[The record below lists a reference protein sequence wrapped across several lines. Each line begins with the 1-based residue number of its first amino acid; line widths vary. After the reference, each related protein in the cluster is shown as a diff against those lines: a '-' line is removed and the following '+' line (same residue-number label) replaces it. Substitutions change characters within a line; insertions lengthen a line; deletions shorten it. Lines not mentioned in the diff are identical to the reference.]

1 MPSQNEIYK
10 KYLAQELGDSKK
22 LEKHIEDDSRETK
35 RLYKDS
41 AAPFAEVINETEAYW
56 HASTIKLEKMDRT
69 EDDKKECIIRV
80 QPASDLEEETR
91 EAIHPMRR
99 RHNADVYATRRA
111 LHSIRLARRRLGHK
125 PSAEISL
132 FELDTEGDV
141 SNFIIPV
148 GLCRQGHF
156 RSNGQDGM
164 YRIATPLKI
173 KRYIRIKLGRMG
185 NLSDPDS
192 SIVLER
198 DSCKMDAR
206 RSVNMK
212 RGVQKDNT
220 EQYNRGLFNL
230 NNDAVDNDDES
241 IGQEKTVFGQ
251 EVKPLTPAF
260 SQTVWN
266 TKGEI
271 KNKTKIVMDGQLELV
286 FENLSGRTQRVGTSN
301 LKRSF
306 VACENEWKE
315 EHELIKIWCD
325 RQSEHF
331 TKLSQLLE
339 ALGYVE
345 SFVAMS
351 EEFVRNGKICYKKE
365 WGVEEEMPPSPDE
378 PPEPEPPEPEPPEP
392 EPPEPEPMP
401 IHV

>member
-111 LHSIRLARRRLGHK
+111 LHSIRLAQKRLGHK

-132 FELDTEGDV
+132 FELDVAEDV
-141 SNFIIPV
+141 SRFFVPV

-164 YRIATPLKI
+164 YRIAEPLKI
-173 KRYIRIKLGRMG
+173 KRYIRIKLGSMG

-192 SIVLER
+192 IIVLER
-198 DSCKMDAR
+198 DGCNMDAS

-220 EQYNRGLFNL
+220 QLYNCGLFNL
-230 NNDAVDNDDES
+230 NKDDNEDDDDES

-301 LKRSF
+301 LKMSF

-392 EPPEPEPMP
+392 EPMP

>member
-1 MPSQNEIYK
+1 MRSDK
-10 KYLAQELGDSKK
+10 KK
-22 LEKHIEDDSRETK
+22 LEEHIEDDSRETK
-35 RLYKDS
+35 RLYRDS
-41 AAPFAEVINETEAYW
+41 AAPFAEEVINKTETYW

-69 EDDKKECIIRV
+69 EDDKKEGNIRV
-80 QPASDLEEETR
+80 QPASDLEDETR
-91 EAIHPMRR
+91 EAIDPTRR

-164 YRIATPLKI
+164 YRIASPLKI

-198 DSCKMDAR
+198 DDGKMDAR

-230 NNDAVDNDDES
+230 NNDDNDNDNDDES
-241 IGQEKTVFGQ
+241 TGLEKTVFGQ
-251 EVKPLTPAF
+251 EVKPLTPVF
-260 SQTVWN
+260 NQPVWN
-266 TKGEI
+266 AQGEI
-271 KNKTKIVMDGQLELV
+271 KSKTEMDMENRQLELV
-286 FENLSGRTQRVGTSN
+286 FEKLSDRTQGLKKST
-301 LKRSF
+301 LKRAF
-306 VACENEWKE
+306 IACDNEWKGE
-315 EHELIKIWCD
+315 YELINVWCD
-325 RQSEHF
+325 EQSQHS
-331 TKLSQLLE
+331 TKLSTLLE
-339 ALGYVE
+339 ELGYVE
-345 SFVAMS
+345 SDAVGIS
-351 EEFVRNGKICYKKE
+351 EEYDNKICYKKE
-365 WGVEEEMPPSPDE
+365 WELGEEMAPV
-378 PPEPEPPEPEPPEP
+378 PELP
-392 EPPEPEPMP
+392 
-401 IHV
+401 V

>member
-1 MPSQNEIYK
+1 MPSQNEIYN

-22 LEKHIEDDSRETK
+22 LEKHIEDDRRETK
-35 RLYKDS
+35 RLYRDS
-41 AAPFAEVINETEAYW
+41 AAPFAEEVINKTETYW

-192 SIVLER
+192 IIVLER

-230 NNDAVDNDDES
+230 NNADENDDDES

-286 FENLSGRTQRVGTSN
+286 FENLSGRTQRANASN
-301 LKRSF
+301 LTTAF

-315 EHELIKIWCD
+315 EHELIKIWFD
-325 RQSEHF
+325 GQSQHV
-331 TKLSQLLE
+331 TKLSRLLT

-345 SFVAMS
+345 SFEAMS
-351 EEFVRNGKICYKKE
+351 EEFVANGKICYKKE
-365 WGVEEEMPPSPDE
+365 WGLDEEMPPA
-378 PPEPEPPEPEPPEP
+378 PEPPAPEPPAP
-392 EPPEPEPMP
+392 EPVPM
-401 IHV
+401 

>member
-111 LHSIRLARRRLGHK
+111 LHSIRLAQKRLGHK

-132 FELDTEGDV
+132 FELDVAEDV
-141 SNFIIPV
+141 SRFFVPV

-164 YRIATPLKI
+164 YRIAEPLKI
-173 KRYIRIKLGRMG
+173 KRYIRIKLGSMG

-192 SIVLER
+192 IIVLER
-198 DSCKMDAR
+198 DGCNMDAS

-212 RGVQKDNT
+212 RGVQKHNT
-220 EQYNRGLFNL
+220 QLYNCGLFNL
-230 NNDAVDNDDES
+230 NKDDNEDDDDES

-251 EVKPLTPAF
+251 EVKPLTPVF
-260 SQTVWN
+260 NQTVWN
-266 TKGEI
+266 VQGDFK
-271 KNKTKIVMDGQLELV
+271 KKTKIVMDGQLELV

-392 EPPEPEPMP
+392 EPMP